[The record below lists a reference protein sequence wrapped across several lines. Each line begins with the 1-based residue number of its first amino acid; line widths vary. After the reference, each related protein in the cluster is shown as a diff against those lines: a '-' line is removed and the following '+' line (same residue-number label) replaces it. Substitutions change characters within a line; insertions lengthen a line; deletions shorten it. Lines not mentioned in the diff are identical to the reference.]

1 MDPSMEHIQAMA
13 GKTFQAFPKQDH
25 KAHIDAHLNFMG
37 TSMVRNNPTIM
48 SVVQK
53 NILEHISLMA
63 QEQVEME
70 FRNEM
75 SQLMIM
81 QQNPQ
86 AKAITGMPAQPNP
99 MMEKLQVTIEARKAN
114 LIAEMTKDFMEEER
128 KINSAEDVDPLIK
141 LKSREVDLRAM
152 ENERKKEEGEQ
163 KLEIERAKLVQ
174 DQVNFDEKMQQNDE
188 HQSLRAGV
196 SLAKSGISQ
205 MKVMTGN
212 KS

>member
-1 MDPSMEHIQAMA
+1 MQMRWSR
-13 GKTFQAFPKQDH
+13 
-25 KAHIDAHLNFMG
+25 IDFRTKIN
-37 TSMVRNNPTIM
+37 V
-48 SVVQK
+48 
-53 NILEHISLMA
+53 LEHTRLL
-63 QEQVEME
+63 
-70 FRNEM
+70 R
-75 SQLMIM
+75 
-81 QQNPQ
+81 
-86 AKAITGMPAQPNP
+86 PNP

-152 ENERKKEEGEQ
+152 ENERKKDEGEQ

-174 DQVNFDEKMQQNDE
+174 DQVNFDEKMEQNDE
-188 HQSLRAGV
+188 HQALRAGV